1 MYETDQSGHG
11 VEINPLAPDL
21 YIAEQRII
29 ELEAERDKLRE
40 ALSQSSDDHVDT
52 GKYALRLKRRIK
64 ELEAERDKLNHKLTW
79 YETKFKPPVQPPA
92 DYWMALLQDKEK
104 SGD

>member
-40 ALSQSSDDHVDT
+40 ALESVSRLEPYDGNRHEYHT
-52 GKYALRLKRRIK
+52 AGKVARKAL
-64 ELEAERDKLNHKLTW
+64 A
-79 YETKFKPPVQPPA
+79 
-92 DYWMALLQDKEK
+92 ALLQDKEK
-104 SGD
+104 ADE

>member
-29 ELEAERDKLRE
+29 ELEAERDKLRDVVT
-40 ALSQSSDDHVDT
+40 LSADRNT
-52 GKYALRLKRRIK
+52 
-64 ELEAERDKLNHKLTW
+64 ELEAQVAELKQFRDSCVSLTGSLW
-79 YETKFKPPVQPPA
+79 PQNETTQ
-92 DYWMALLQDKEK
+92 YLSTLLQDKEK
-104 SGD
+104 ADG